1 MLLQLKWLPW
11 ITGLV
16 LAALVAPMPA
26 RSVDPEEVRFLPD
39 EAQIACRAILP
50 ACFTKAGW
58 AELCVAQDDVRQAHP
73 RACRVAMDEELHN
86 R

>member
-1 MLLQLKWLPW
+1 MQTVLLELNSLPR

-26 RSVDPEEVRFLPD
+26 RSAEPEAVHFLPD

-73 RACRVAMDEELHN
+73 RACRVAMDEH
-86 R
+86 